1 MTHSDSSTVE
11 QQQHIYESLSRY
23 FDEHENE
30 VIEIE
35 VLPPAIEPTNGVLM
49 QDGSSLGIPKK
60 ALISAFLVARQ
71 VFFENKSNSQT
82 DSKVQKDTLGCIV
95 DSLVF
100 QLFISLT
107 DPLVRRSKRPRLYC
121 CLIRSILRLQTSVSA
136 GCWHFETQTICS
148 CTRKHYS
155 QSFVSLTAS
164 LLRPCIDRPNLQL
177 FGGIARGCYG

>member
-82 DSKVQKDTLGCIV
+82 DSKVQKDTLGCAPSDQGYIV
-95 DSLVF
+95 V
-100 QLFISLT
+100 
-107 DPLVRRSKRPRLYC
+107 
-121 CLIRSILRLQTSVSA
+121 
-136 GCWHFETQTICS
+136 
-148 CTRKHYS
+148 
-155 QSFVSLTAS
+155 
-164 LLRPCIDRPNLQL
+164 
-177 FGGIARGCYG
+177 